1 MHGHSD
7 ICPTLNCRPRIESA
21 GGLDSKAF
29 GCIDGKYVCLLCLFA
44 SFSGAAPVFGRSPK
58 IRSKKAAATTP
69 WANCNSFASP
79 VPCCGGRMFHDVVT
93 HFFVVM
99 QKLMS
104 LESMEWFASDNGW
117 RYEIK
122 KNLKDRISRNC

>member
-1 MHGHSD
+1 M
-7 ICPTLNCRPRIESA
+7 L
-21 GGLDSKAF
+21 
-29 GCIDGKYVCLLCLFA
+29 
-44 SFSGAAPVFGRSPK
+44 
-58 IRSKKAAATTP
+58 
-69 WANCNSFASP
+69 
-79 VPCCGGRMFHDVVT
+79 HDVVT

-99 QKLMS
+99 QKFMS